1 MSRPLFFQQRFLP
14 MWLGQSFGALADN
27 MNRQV
32 LLIGVPAG
40 VVALSGFEKN
50 PSAIPII
57 GMLFPIGMLIGC
69 LFGGQFAEKFETSKM
84 FRRTKLIE
92 VILMFI
98 AAMGLVLNQGWF
110 VMFALF
116 AMGLQS
122 AFFNPV
128 RQSAMPKYLGADELI
143 RGNGLCNAGLYA
155 CIVLGFGI
163 GGFLILAEGNGRTIA
178 ALVLFAFSLIGFIA
192 ILFAPK
198 APPTNPDH
206 VIDWTG
212 FDTIKMIGTTL
223 RDDAVVRPLIGLAL
237 FYFISM
243 IVTVL
248 LPLFA
253 QQTLNA
259 SISSVTIFMLLFAV
273 GAGTGALISASL
285 SRGRSG
291 LGFATIGVGLAAL
304 VTAGVFVAAQMV
316 VMPTDPDLLMTTNNG
331 RVVMTMPALFS
342 QPAGIIIGALLCL
355 SSIFLGV
362 YLAPLQAAIQ
372 RRAPSERRAR
382 VLAVGNMLFAIAA
395 ILGSVAV
402 LFITKSA
409 LTPND
414 AFLGIAILLAFIAL
428 YMVRRR
434 GQVPEGLYDE
444 ALTNQSKVDTPTA
457 TIAAI
462 NEGAKKPAASLK

>member
-1 MSRPLFFQQRFLP
+1 MSRPLFFQRRFLP

-50 PSAIPII
+50 PSAIPLI
-57 GMLFPIGMLIGC
+57 GMLFPIGMLLGC
-69 LFGGQFAEKFETSKM
+69 LFGGQFAEKFETSMM
-84 FRRTKLIE
+84 FRRTKVAE

-98 AAMGLVLNQGWF
+98 AAMGLIINQGWF

-128 RQSAMPKYLGADELI
+128 RQSAMPKYLGTDELI

-178 ALVLFAFSLIGFIA
+178 AIVLFAFSLTGFIS
-192 ILFAPK
+192 ILFAPQ

-212 FDTIKMIGTTL
+212 LDTIKMIGTTM
-223 RDDAVVRPLIGLAL
+223 RDERVVRPLIGLAL

-253 QQTLNA
+253 QQTLQA
-259 SISSVTIFMLLFAV
+259 SISSVTVFMLLFAV

-291 LGFATIGVGLAAL
+291 LGFATIGVSLAAI
-304 VTAGVFVAAQMV
+304 VTAGVFIAAQMV
-316 VMPTDPDLLMTTNNG
+316 VMPTDPDLLTTTIDD
-331 RVVMTMPALFS
+331 RVVMTTAALFS
-342 QPAGIIIGALLCL
+342 QPAGMIIGILLCL
-355 SSIFLGV
+355 SSVFLGV

-372 RRAPSERRAR
+372 RRAPAERRAR

-395 ILGSVAV
+395 ILGSIAV
-402 LFITKSA
+402 LLVTNSA
-409 LTPND
+409 ITPNH
-414 AFLGIAILLAFIAL
+414 AFLGVAIVLALIGA
-428 YMVRRR
+428 YMIFRRT
-434 GQVPEGLYDE
+434 QVPEGLFDE
-444 ALTNQSKVDTPTA
+444 VLTNQSKTDTPSP
-457 TIAAI
+457 TIAAVKQ
-462 NEGAKKPAASLK
+462 ATASIE